1 VTSGRLIAQRYRL
14 EEQLGAGGM
23 GVVWRATDLELR
35 RTVALK
41 RSHTGD
47 AVQIRREARIG
58 AGLTD
63 PHVVTVY
70 DVVMDGD
77 ERWLVTEYLPS
88 RSLDELGQLPPD
100 KVRLIGIDLAGALA
114 GMHARDIVHRDVK
127 PANVLVTDDGAAK
140 LTDLGIAR
148 WAEATVTGGAQVG
161 GTAGYLAPEVA
172 EGHEAGPPADVFAL
186 GATLYAAATGSS
198 PWGSGDAGPYA
209 QLRRAAAYDLQPLKA
224 AGELAPVLGMLMAK
238 RPEQRPTAR
247 EAQELLAGRAPARR
261 RHWRWALAAGAVVV
275 VLLGGAALIT
285 TTWQQTPAA
294 KKPAAGTAGAL
305 GDARTADPCALLVP
319 NSLARFGK
327 VALEPNYGNFSE
339 CHISVNTGGD
349 DTIDVGLFLYLP
361 DEYAP
366 PAPPGKI
373 TLMPPDPPEE
383 NKCKRTITLPNL
395 YRMIIAAR
403 QVQHKPTQLLC
414 GAVEAATLA
423 TYNQLSQGPI
433 PRRQAPFAANSTA
446 LVDACSLLPGNVA
459 AATLGEV
466 VKPEPEY
473 GSWTCFWQ
481 SDDEKKQIGVE
492 FGREYPLADNPPDDS
507 TRTTVEGHLAF
518 LTTEEHLCHVTVVH
532 RRYTPAVPSQKG
544 TPRQRDETVVVTWE
558 NDNVNDAKS
567 LCPATTTLAKAVV
580 SRLPR

>member
-1 VTSGRLIAQRYRL
+1 
-14 EEQLGAGGM
+14 M

-77 ERWLVTEYLPS
+77 ERWLVTEYLAS
-88 RSLDELGQLPPD
+88 RSLDEVGQLPPD

-127 PANVLVTDDGAAK
+127 PANVLVSEDGAAK

-148 WAEATVTGGAQVG
+148 WAEATVTGGAQAG

-198 PWGSGDAGPYA
+198 PWGSGDTGPYA

-238 RPEQRPTAR
+238 QPERRPTAR
-247 EAQELLAGRAPARR
+247 EAQELLAGRAPVRR
-261 RHWRWALAAGAVVV
+261 RQWRWALAAGAVVV
-275 VLLGGAALIT
+275 VLLGAAAVVA
-285 TTWQQTPAA
+285 TTWRPAPA
-294 KKPAAGTAGAL
+294 PKKPAAGTAGAL
-305 GDARTADPCALLVP
+305 GDPRTADPCALLVP

-327 VALEPNYGNFSE
+327 VVLEPNLGNFNH
-339 CHISVNTGGD
+339 CAIIIDTTGKDGK
-349 DTIDVGLFLYLP
+349 IAVGLDLLLP
-361 DEYAP
+361 NEYP
-366 PAPPGKI
+366 PQPPTPGKVS
-373 TLMPPDPPEE
+373 LMPADPPTP
-383 NKCKRTITLPNL
+383 NNCQRTITLPNL
-395 YRMIIAAR
+395 YQVVIAAR
-403 QVQHKPTQLLC
+403 QVEAKPTQLLC
-414 GAVEAATLA
+414 GAAEAATLA
-423 TYNQLSQGPI
+423 TLGRLNQGTI
-433 PRRQAPFAANSTA
+433 PRRSAFSAGS
-446 LVDACSLLPGNVA
+446 LGSVDACTLLSDDAVTA
-459 AATLGEV
+459 AVGAP
-466 VKPEPEY
+466 VKPEPDY
-473 GSWTCFWQ
+473 GNWTCYWENKANDMQ
-481 SDDEKKQIGVE
+481 AGLE
-492 FGREYPLADNPPDDS
+492 FDREWPLANYPPDGE
-507 TRTTVEGHLAF
+507 TRISVDGRLAYVDTDEGGCQVEL
-518 LTTEEHLCHVTVVH
+518 VY
-532 RRYTPAVPSQKG
+532 RRYTPAIPSQKG
-544 TPRQRDETVVVTWE
+544 TPVQRDETVTVHLDKE
-558 NDNVNDAKS
+558 NAGDGKS
-567 LCPATTTLAKAVV
+567 LCPAATTLAKAVA